1 MRSEQSIL
9 VLGDPLVMRPR
20 RLADRVLARAFGG
33 RLDGELAAGAVPES
47 SVLRAARAQEIV
59 SLRLRREM
67 AGDWDHL
74 LRVACANATDERR
87 LFICADRIAAA
98 APAIRELTTKL
109 VAPLPVRARGVAMA
123 SVLLTDAAGP
133 VYNENSR
140 LTLAAAL
147 AAAIS
152 QLDPAL
158 PLTDAA

>member
-1 MRSEQSIL
+1 
-9 VLGDPLVMRPR
+9 MRPR
-20 RLADRVLARAFGG
+20 RLADRVLAHAFGG

-59 SLRLRREM
+59 SLPQRLAM

-74 LRVACANATDERR
+74 LSVACAKATDQRR
-87 LFICADRIAAA
+87 IFICADQVAAA
-98 APAIRELTTKL
+98 APAIRELMTKL

-133 VYNENSR
+133 VYNRDSR
-140 LTLAAAL
+140 LTLPAAL